1 MEAVF
6 RAEDI
11 VGGYGKAVVVQGVT
25 MDLRPKE
32 LVALVGPNGSGK
44 STFIKSV
51 WGLAHLFSGHV
62 YLDGE
67 EITRLTPEQKSTLGI
82 QFVPQVDNTFPDLR
96 VRENLEMGA
105 YLSSDPAEIRQTM
118 EGVFDTFPILEERKE
133 QFASTLSGGE
143 RQMLAI
149 GRALMSRPT
158 VLFLDEP
165 TVTMDVPTARE
176 LRRIVKEMNDAGK
189 TILYTTHLMHEAEE
203 LCDRVAIIDHG
214 RILACD
220 TPENL
225 KRTIRHDTT
234 FRIEVDTLKSASALS
249 GMKGVKNFSK
259 KDDASKNTTSLTFIL
274 EDEAAVSDI
283 LSAVQ
288 AQGAK
293 IHYLQK
299 SEPTLEDVFI
309 SMVGRG
315 LE

>member
-1 MEAVF
+1 MRTWASDMDAAF

-62 YLDGE
+62 YLDGK

-82 QFVPQVDNTFPDLR
+82 QFVPQVDNTFPELR

-105 YLSSDPAEIRQTM
+105 FLSRDPAEIRRTM

-165 TVTMDVPTARE
+165 TAALAPRMVGE
-176 LRRIVKEMNDAGK
+176 LFRRILQIRDGGVSILLVEQHARKALEIADRGYVLVTGK
-189 TILYTTHLMHEAEE
+189 AVMEGTGA
-203 LCDRVAIIDHG
+203 A
-214 RILACD
+214 ILANED
-220 TPENL
+220 L
-225 KRTIRHDTT
+225 KKV
-234 FRIEVDTLKSASALS
+234 FL
-249 GMKGVKNFSK
+249 GQKG
-259 KDDASKNTTSLTFIL
+259 T
-274 EDEAAVSDI
+274 
-283 LSAVQ
+283 
-288 AQGAK
+288 
-293 IHYLQK
+293 
-299 SEPTLEDVFI
+299 
-309 SMVGRG
+309 
-315 LE
+315 